1 MISHKNVIA
10 NVLQMRTFE
19 DPWRKT
25 LIEPG
30 NQSDYTENV
39 LGLVRFADNILC
51 ETGTDQ
57 YSYPLTIYML

>member
-39 LGLVRFADNILC
+39 LGLVSFAENVLC
-51 ETGTDQ
+51 KTEADRT
-57 YSYPLTIYML
+57 SYRLTTYML

>member
-10 NVLQMRTFE
+10 NVLQMKTFE

-25 LIEPG
+25 LVPIT

-39 LGLVRFADNILC
+39 LGLVRMADVPAMN
-51 ETGTDQ
+51 
-57 YSYPLTIYML
+57 

>member
-10 NVLQMRTFE
+10 NVLQMRAFE

-25 LIEPG
+25 LIQPG

-39 LGLVRFADNILC
+39 LGLVSIEATPAPC
-51 ETGTDQ
+51 
-57 YSYPLTIYML
+57 SKKPS